1 MAATQLVEVGLFP
14 CAPYRPSIAIDIN
27 ILDFARLLFLNISP
41 NVTAWCKATE
51 AFLMSRAHKLQY
63 SDNLRKRFGYALLWY
78 SHLRNLVDAHVE
90 RVLASARETMGFTPP
105 SSTPLATAPTP
116 SDGDPPSSP
125 TPAAPRHRRD
135 NPGVTAGDH
144 RRGSPDPASDVDDDL
159 DSTNDADE
167 RLRAPSAYLRG
178 RCPAC
183 FG

>member
-14 CAPYRPSIAIDIN
+14 CAPYRPSLAIDIN
-27 ILDFARLLFLNISP
+27 VLDFARLLFLNISP

-51 AFLMSRAHKLQY
+51 AFLISRAHKLQY

-78 SHLRNLVDAHVE
+78 SHLRTLVDAHVE
-90 RVLASARETMGFTPP
+90 RVLASTRETMGFTPP
-105 SSTPLATAPTP
+105 SSTPLATAPAP
-116 SDGDPPSSP
+116 SNDDLPSSP
-125 TPAAPRHRRD
+125 TPRAPCHQRDSPDIAAGEHRH
-135 NPGVTAGDH
+135 
-144 RRGSPDPASDVDDDL
+144 GSPDPASDDDGDL
-159 DSTNDADE
+159 DSIDDAGE